1 MKKIAKVI
9 EKNLDN
15 PEFLNEYLENLK
27 EREAI
32 GVVFLNSRGQELT
45 PVYPKKGI
53 PPRQLFSYNEL
64 KNKTFIIRE
73 NPQRTGRLLIYNKQ
87 LPNKNWISIRASLI
101 GTDTYKAELYLFNIV
116 ACIVTLLLA
125 ALIGKIFS
133 KKITADVEK
142 LNNIAYRIAN
152 LEFIEKTGIER
163 DDEIGELAKNME
175 RMSKKLKISIEG
187 MKSFVSNASHELKTP
202 VAVINSTAQLLLK
215 NEKFSEQKRKEY
227 YEILLKTSKEMN
239 ELITNLLTISKINS
253 IDYSLTLDEIDIKNL
268 IFQSLEKYDFLELD
282 NDIEVNINIDSPW
295 VVGDKKLLKLVIDNL
310 VMNGL
315 KYSPY
320 EGEFNIYQKENI
332 VYFENSISKDI
343 KIDIDKVWDP
353 FYRGEGKTESEKDG
367 TGLGLSIV
375 KKILELHKFKYG
387 ISIQEDRFCIWIKF
401 TI

>member
-32 GVVFLNSRGQELT
+32 GVVFLNSRGQELA

-53 PPRQLFSYNEL
+53 PHRQLFSYNEL

-73 NPQRTGRLLIYNKQ
+73 NPQKTGRLLIYNKQ

-142 LNNIAYRIAN
+142 LNNIAYRIAD

-253 IDYSLTLDEIDIKNL
+253 INL
-268 IFQSLEKYDFLELD
+268 
-282 NDIEVNINIDSPW
+282 
-295 VVGDKKLLKLVIDNL
+295 
-310 VMNGL
+310 
-315 KYSPY
+315 
-320 EGEFNIYQKENI
+320 
-332 VYFENSISKDI
+332 
-343 KIDIDKVWDP
+343 
-353 FYRGEGKTESEKDG
+353 R
-367 TGLGLSIV
+367 
-375 KKILELHKFKYG
+375 
-387 ISIQEDRFCIWIKF
+387 
-401 TI
+401 